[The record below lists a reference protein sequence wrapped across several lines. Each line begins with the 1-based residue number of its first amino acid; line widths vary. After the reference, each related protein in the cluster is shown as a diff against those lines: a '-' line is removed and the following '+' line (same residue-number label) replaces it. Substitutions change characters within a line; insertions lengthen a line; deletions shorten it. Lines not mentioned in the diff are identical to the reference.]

1 MNLIGVCGTTVN
13 TQKKTAT
20 ISGFVPFPGARVNIK
35 FTNNN
40 SYRTGILSLNIN
52 GYGDY
57 PIYNN
62 GLSKSTCWY
71 TFEKNHYYEFICDGS
86 NYYTSNLLF
95 RRDTTLGVS
104 KVTNS
109 AGEVTTQEVHG
120 VDYLYLGN
128 NVTSTANYGMT
139 GGFRLYGAGENYLTI
154 TAQKQTADTNIN
166 WYFPPMSSSDGGTT
180 RYFVSHSNTSAVGSA
195 TKPIY
200 LNSNGRVAECAS
212 MVSVVYPVGS
222 IYITTNSANPA
233 TLVGFSGTKWQAF
246 GQGRVLLGVNVDSQ
260 NSSLNKAD
268 QMGGNMTVALA
279 AGNLPSHRHEVVG
292 KADIGTAKAS
302 IVEARYDPNGG
313 LYTGETGYIAF
324 SHTGY
329 AGAVNS
335 GGEVNKLSSSLHSH
349 SVDLQGFWTEYT
361 GSNTP
366 TPVDIMNPY
375 ITVYMWK
382 RTE

>member
-180 RYFVSHSNTSAVGSA
+180 RYFVSHSNTNAVGSA
-195 TKPIY
+195 TTPIY
-200 LNSNGRVAECAS
+200 LNTNGRVAACAS
-212 MVSVVYPVGS
+212 MIDLAYPIGS
-222 IYITTNSANPA
+222 IYITTSSEIPSITFPA
-233 TLVGFSGTKWQAF
+233 TTWERFGMGKVLVGMSPSNNKFGTIE
-246 GQGRVLLGVNVDSQ
+246 DT
-260 NSSLNKAD
+260 
-268 QMGGNMTVALA
+268 GGSETATLTA
-279 AGNLPSHRHEVVG
+279 ENLPAHAHHVSTKTSIGIAKGTTIQARH
-292 KADIGTAKAS
+292 ADSSSGLWDGTVNYQS
-302 IVEARYDPNGG
+302 ISYEGYNGQ
-313 LYTGETGYIAF
+313 A
-324 SHTGY
+324 
-329 AGAVNS
+329 NS
-335 GGEVNKLSSSLHSH
+335 GGSINYLSGSEHTH
-349 SVDLQGFWTEYT
+349 SVDINEFNTDST
-361 GSNTP
+361 GSGTAIN
-366 TPVDIMNPY
+366 IMNPY
-375 ITVYMWK
+375 IVVYMWK
-382 RTE
+382 RIA